1 VQKDNT
7 QRSLSVWVLVILQF
21 FLGFGAA
28 LGGGLLILAPDGHLM
43 QMPLDMI
50 RNTPFSTFL
59 IPGIL
64 LFTFVGIYP
73 LVVAYCLFK
82 RPSWSLPDLVNPF
95 KKMYFA
101 WAASLLAG
109 VVVIIWICVQ
119 MIMIR
124 DISFLHIIYIIWGLA
139 IILLTLSPGMHRIYL
154 K

>member
-1 VQKDNT
+1 VQKDNIH
-7 QRSLSVWVLVILQF
+7 RSLSVWVLIILQF
-21 FLGFGAA
+21 LLGFGAA
-28 LGGGLLILAPDGHLM
+28 PSGGLLILASDGHLM

-50 RNTPFSTFL
+50 KNTPFSTFL

-73 LVVAYCLFK
+73 LGVAYCLFK

-101 WAASLLAG
+101 WTASILAG
-109 VVVIIWICVQ
+109 VIVIIWICVQ

-124 DISFLHIIYIIWGLA
+124 SISFLHIIYIVWGVA
-139 IILLTLSPGMHRIYL
+139 IILLTLSPGMRRIYL